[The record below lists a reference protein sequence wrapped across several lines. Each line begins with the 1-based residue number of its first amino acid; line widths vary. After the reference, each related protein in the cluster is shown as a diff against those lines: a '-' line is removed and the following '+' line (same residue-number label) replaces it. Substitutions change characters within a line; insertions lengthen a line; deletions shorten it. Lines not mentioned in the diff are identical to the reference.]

1 MRIINDP
8 REPLGFRT
16 SAAIGNFDGLHLGHG
31 KIIDAVK
38 RHAEESSMPSCAVT
52 FDPHPLKILSGKE
65 VSLIHPLEERF
76 GLLEASGID
85 IVVCLSFTESF
96 SKLSA
101 GDFVKDILYGLIGIR
116 HIVVGPGFVFGHA
129 RGGNVDLLRSMGE
142 SLGFETVV
150 AGPARVDGLIVSSS
164 LIRGRLGHGEV
175 SEANRFFGY
184 DYYVRGRVVE
194 GEKRGRKLGFPTIN
208 IDTDWELLPKPG
220 VYATYIELPD
230 GFHGSITNIGV
241 RPTFGENRL
250 TVETHV
256 FDFNGDLYG
265 KDVRVNFV
273 ARIRDEKR
281 FASVDELVRRIKLD
295 ILDVKRVL
303 DSLPEDGRT
312 WK

>member
-1 MRIINDP
+1 MRIITDP

-16 SAAIGNFDGLHLGHG
+16 SAGIGNFDGLHLGHK

-38 RHAEESSMPSCAVT
+38 RRAEESSVPSCAVT
-52 FDPHPLKILSGKE
+52 FDPHPLKILSEKE
-65 VSLIHPLEERF
+65 ISLIYPLEERF
-76 GLLEASGID
+76 RLLEASGID
-85 IVVCLSFTESF
+85 VVVCISFTESL

-101 GDFVKDILYGLIGIR
+101 GHFVRDVLRGLIGIK
-116 HIVVGPGFVFGHA
+116 HVVVGPGFVFGHR
-129 RGGNVDLLRSMGE
+129 RGGNADLLRSMGGP
-142 SLGFETVV
+142 LGFDAVV
-150 AGPARVDGLIVSSS
+150 TGPARVDGMLVSSS
-164 LIRGRLGHGEV
+164 LIRDRLGRGQV
-175 SEANRFFGY
+175 SESNRFFGY

-208 IDTDWELLPKPG
+208 MDTDWEFLPKPG
-220 VYATYIELPD
+220 VYATYVELPD

-256 FDFNGDLYG
+256 FDFDDDLYG
-265 KDVRVNFV
+265 KDIRVNFV

-281 FASVDELVRRIKLD
+281 FASVDELVRRIGLD

-303 DSLPEDGRT
+303 DSRA
-312 WK
+312 